1 MRQAGTTAPAG
12 AAGERPGF
20 PWPVAEH
27 RLANGLRVVV
37 SPDRLVP
44 VAAVNLWY
52 RVGSRHDPAGLPG
65 LAHLFEHLMFEGSEQ
80 VGRGEHTALLH
91 AIGADGVNAST
102 TMDRTEYHQT
112 VPADALDLAL
122 WLEADRMAG
131 LRWSEDV
138 LRNQLAVVRREHQ
151 QQHLG
156 TPYGRWQEFALASVY
171 PDGHPYGHP
180 PIGSVERL
188 AEVDPG
194 TLAAFHGHHY
204 APDNAVLTVVG
215 AVRPDE
221 VFAKAE
227 RYFGGVP
234 AGPARPADA
243 ARGRT
248 ARPPEP
254 LAGPVLRLEAEER
267 ADADRVYLVHR
278 VPAAPGADHDALT
291 VLAALL
297 GRGRGA
303 RLHRRLVV
311 ERPLARAEE
320 RAAFAWGLTHGS
332 SLFTVGL
339 TARRGIGGERLIA
352 AVESVLD
359 EIAAGRIDPA
369 ELERARAV
377 LHAGRL
383 RSLTAFG
390 SRADELARHA
400 ALYEQAAGIGDL
412 PARSAAVTV
421 ADLARV
427 ARAHLGRENR
437 FALVLTGATKEER
450 A

>member
-1 MRQAGTTAPAG
+1 MTGTDSTAG
-12 AAGERPGF
+12 AAGGRPGF

-37 SPDRLVP
+37 SPDRPAP

-52 RVGSRHDPAGLPG
+52 RVGSRHDPAELPG

-91 AIGADGVNAST
+91 AAGADGVNAST
-102 TMDRTEYHQT
+102 TLDRTEYHQT
-112 VPADALDLAL
+112 VPAGALDLAL

-131 LRWSEDV
+131 LRWSGDV
-138 LRNQLAVVRREHQ
+138 LRNQVAVVRREHH

-171 PDGHPYGHP
+171 PGGHPYGHP

-188 AEVDPG
+188 AEVDQG
-194 TLAAFHGHHY
+194 TLAAFHGRHY

-234 AGPARPADA
+234 AGPASPPEPP
-243 ARGRT
+243 

-254 LAGPVLRLEAEER
+254 LPGPVLRRETEER
-267 ADADRVYLVHR
+267 ADTDRVYLVHR
-278 VPAAPGADHDALT
+278 VPPAPGPDHDALT

-303 RLHRRLVV
+303 LLHRRLVV

-339 TARRGIGGERLIA
+339 TALRGTGGDRLAA
-352 AVESVLD
+352 AVEPVLD
-359 EIAAGRIDPA
+359 EIAAGRIDPSD
-369 ELERARAV
+369 LERARAV
-377 LHAGRL
+377 LHAAWL
-383 RSLTAFG
+383 RSLTPFG

-400 ALYEQAAGIGDL
+400 ALHGRADGIGDR
-412 PARSAAVTV
+412 PARLAAVTA

-427 ARAHLGRENR
+427 ARTHLGRENR
-437 FALVLTGATKEER
+437 FALVFTGTTKENR
-450 A
+450 G

>member
-1 MRQAGTTAPAG
+1 M
-12 AAGERPGF
+12 
-20 PWPVAEH
+20 AEH

-37 SPDRLVP
+37 SPDHLVP

-52 RVGSRHDPAGLPG
+52 RVGSHHDPAELPG

-80 VGRGEHTALLH
+80 VGRGEHTAMLQ

-112 VPADALDLAL
+112 VPVGALDLAL

-131 LRWSEDV
+131 LRWSEGV

-156 TPYGRWQEFALASVY
+156 MPYGRWQEYALASVY

-180 PIGSVERL
+180 PIGSIERL
-188 AEVDPG
+188 AEVDSG
-194 TLAAFHGHHY
+194 ALAAFHKRHY

-215 AVRPDE
+215 AVHPDE

-227 RYFGGVP
+227 RYFGCVP
-234 AGPARPADA
+234 AGHARLPD
-243 ARGRT
+243 RT
-248 ARPPEP
+248 ATPPEP
-254 LAGPVLRLEAEER
+254 LPGPVLRLEAEER
-267 ADADRVYLVHR
+267 ADTDRVYLVHR
-278 VPAAPGADHDALT
+278 VPPAPSADHDALT

-311 ERPLARAEE
+311 ERPLARAEK

-332 SLFTVGL
+332 SLFTLGL
-339 TARRGIGGERLIA
+339 TAQRGTSGDQLIT
-352 AVESVLD
+352 AVELVLD
-359 EIAAGRIDPA
+359 EIATGRIDLA
-369 ELERARAV
+369 ELERARAA
-377 LHAGRL
+377 LHAGWL

-400 ALYEQAAGIGDL
+400 ALYERATGIGDQ
-412 PARSAAVTV
+412 PARMAAVTV

-427 ARAHLGRENR
+427 ARTHLGRENR
-437 FALVLTGATKEER
+437 FALVFTGVTEEKS